1 MCAGSLLGSVGVMKR
16 LCSSSDGCRFRL
28 NFLKFSAP
36 ACFSGFRTAKE
47 KKRLLIS
54 NCKSLP
60 LNNNNN
66 NNYNGN
72 LIYLFE
78 CTIVNLATYRQ
89 FTIGCL
95 RLNCSKKNQN
105 FIKSGLFPFLF
116 LQQKMK
122 YVALMAIFIIF

>member
-16 LCSSSDGCRFRL
+16 FCGSSDGCRFRL
-28 NFLKFSAP
+28 NFLKFSTP
-36 ACFSGFRTAKE
+36 ACFTGFRTAKE

-54 NCKSLP
+54 NLKSLC
-60 LNNNNN
+60 LNNNN

-89 FTIGCL
+89 FTIGCFEIEL
-95 RLNCSKKNQN
+95 LFKKKK
-105 FIKSGLFPFLF
+105 IKISLSLGYSHPYFCNRRCNMLL
-116 LQQKMK
+116 
-122 YVALMAIFIIF
+122 